1 MILLKYVGNKPII
14 SPNGISFEGKE
25 DKYEYLE
32 AATHLLKLLSL
43 VSDTKSEKLS
53 PSKIL
58 NPEEIIK
65 IVKEHIEDI
74 ENIYKEKI
82 DEYKRKLLQE
92 KNKIEF
98 LSTLSEEEKEVYKK
112 NFDFMK
118 EYLIQRETNKIIY
131 EEVMNKIT
139 SLIDLKNIKEIKT
152 PFSKNFLHILK
163 SLKDRLENMKN
174 SSIDLSVKL
183 DKENPYLLL
192 KNN

>member
-65 IVKEHIEDI
+65 VVKEHIEDI